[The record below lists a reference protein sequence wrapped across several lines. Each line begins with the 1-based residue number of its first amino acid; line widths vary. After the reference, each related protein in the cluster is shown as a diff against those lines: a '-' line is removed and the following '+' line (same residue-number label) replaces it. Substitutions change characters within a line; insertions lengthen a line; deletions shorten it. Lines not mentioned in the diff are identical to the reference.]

1 MVNACV
7 LIGRLS
13 AQPELRKTNS
23 GKSVC
28 SFTIAV
34 ERNYRDE
41 GGKSIVDWIDCV
53 AWERNAEF
61 VVRNF
66 GKGSMIA
73 VEGSIQTRMKEEK
86 NGKKTKVTEL
96 NADNVSFC
104 GGLCR

>member
-7 LIGRLS
+7 LMGRLT

-41 GGKSIVDWIDCV
+41 DGKSIADFIDCV
-53 AWERNAEF
+53 AWERDAEF
-61 VVRNF
+61 VAQYF

-73 VEGSIQTRMKEEK
+73 VQGSIQTRARENSKGDK
-86 NGKKTKVTEL
+86 SKVCEL
-96 NADNVSFC
+96 KVDSLSFC
-104 GGLCR
+104 GKNSG